1 MKTLRVPM
9 AGGFIL
15 AYIRPTAIVPAEE
28 RSRLETRNLRIG
40 CIGIFSLLLAL
51 SLSLGFRGWND
62 ESNRQP
68 KAFRIGSGKED
79 KALERGRVESSEV
92 FFISLSLY
100 LFISLWASSSNL
112 CSTLSV
118 WHASIRLLVVRE
130 FRTLKS
136 SRFHPPLFILKKE
149 KFFLKGES
157 SQRGVWK
164 FDFICRYCI
173 SNR

>member
-9 AGGFIL
+9 AGGIHLGLYTTDRDCTSGGEKSPWDSQSANRVYRDF
-15 AYIRPTAIVPAEE
+15 
-28 RSRLETRNLRIG
+28 
-40 CIGIFSLLLAL
+40 FSP

-79 KALERGRVESSEV
+79 KALEGGRVESSEV

-130 FRTLKS
+130 FRTLKR
-136 SRFHPPLFILKKE
+136 RFHPPLFILKKE